1 MTFRVV
7 HTTTYRYESSV
18 SASYGEAH
26 LLPRDMPGQRVLSAD
41 LRISPTPG
49 DLRERRDYFG
59 NRTHYFSIADGHTR
73 LQVTATSTVE
83 VQGRGLADQ
92 LLADQPWEAVRDQI
106 AAGHVRGA
114 DGLAAVELSL
124 GSAQAPTS
132 AAAVAYGLPSFRPGR
147 PILEAVAELSSR
159 IHREFEFRPGSTTVG
174 TPVEVVLGRRAGV
187 CQDFAHLTIAMLRA
201 AGIAARYVSGYFYA
215 SDPTQ
220 IDTAEQGEIVV
231 ATHAWV
237 EAAIPD
243 RGWWAIDPTNAAPV
257 GERHVEIG
265 HGRDYD
271 DVTPLRGVYF
281 GDAKHLLAAEV
292 AMSTGSITRRSFPA
306 VDADPQA
313 AAQQ

>member
-1 MTFRVV
+1 VHLSLRYVTTFIYTSPVWESHNALRARPRPGPRQRLSSYRV
-7 HTTTYRYESSV
+7 SSEPA
-18 SASYGEAH
+18 ASVFSYDDRWGTQV
-26 LLPRDMPGQRVLSAD
+26 DTFG
-41 LRISPTPG
+41 I
-49 DLRERRDYFG
+49 RERHSEL
-59 NRTHYFSIADGHTR
+59 TVVAEAE
-73 LQVTATSTVE
+73 VETAPPPPPS
-83 VQGRGLADQ
+83 
-92 LLADQPWEAVRDQI
+92 
-106 AAGHVRGA
+106 GA
-114 DGLAAVELSL
+114 
-124 GSAQAPTS
+124 
-132 AAAVAYGLPSFRPGR
+132 
-147 PILEAVAELSSR
+147 PISELSSDR
-159 IHREFEFRPGSTTVG
+159 YREESWLFLQPTRHTRWGAGVEEAARSAVDGAGDVVEAIVAVDRTVHERLDYRPGATEVG
-174 TPVEVVLGRRAGV
+174 VDVESVWSAGAGV

-201 AGIAARYVSGYFYA
+201 AGIGARYVSGYFYA

-237 EAAIPD
+237 EAAIPE

-306 VDADPQA
+306 VDPDLQA